1 MITSEQVMQRLAT
14 VIDPEIHKPI
24 TELGMVE
31 SVEVDGAEVRC
42 VIKLTV
48 AGCPLSHRI
57 EDDVRAAVGGL
68 PGVESVAVQLDVM
81 TAKEREDLANRLRPR
96 HVSTI
101 TREGATVRILIC
113 GSGKGGVG
121 KSTVTVNLA
130 AALQRLGKAVGVM
143 DADVYGFSVSRMLAA
158 RQQPAVLA
166 DGVIVPVDVHD
177 LRVMSMG
184 MLVDENTPVMWRGP
198 MLHKLVDQFLNEVA
212 WGELDYLVI
221 DAPPGTGDVAISLSQ
236 ELPRAR
242 VLLVTTPQ
250 EAAARVAGRVAQM
263 AGRVGQEVIGIVE
276 NMAYFRCPNCGE
288 AHEIFGRG
296 GAQRLARELHVPLLG
311 QVPIDP
317 GLPASGDMG
326 EPIVWSRPDA
336 ESSRVFLDVA
346 KAIDGASW

>member
-1 MITSEQVMQRLAT
+1 MERLAT
-14 VIDPEIHKPI
+14 VMDPEIHKPI

-31 SVEVDGAEVRC
+31 AVEVEGDKVRC
-42 VIKLTV
+42 AIKLTV
-48 AGCPLSHRI
+48 AGCPLSSRI
-57 EDDVRAAVGGL
+57 EDDVRAAVAAI
-68 PGVESVAVQLDVM
+68 PGVEEVSVRLDVM
-81 TAKEREDLANRLRPR
+81 TPQEREDLANRLRPH

-101 TREGATVRILIC
+101 TKKDSTVRVLIC

-121 KSTVTVNLA
+121 KSTVTVNVA
-130 AALQRLGKAVGVM
+130 AALQSMGRSVGVL

-158 RQQPAVLA
+158 RQQPAVLG

-177 LRVMSMG
+177 VRVISMG

-236 ELPRAR
+236 ELPKAR

-263 AGRVGQEVIGIVE
+263 AGKVGQEVIGIVE
-276 NMAYFRCPNCGE
+276 NMAYFRCPNCGD

-317 GLPASGDMG
+317 ALPVGGDMG
-326 EPIVWSRPDA
+326 EPVVWSHPET
-336 ESSRVFLDVA
+336 ESAKVFLAIAQAVD
-346 KAIDGASW
+346 KATW

>member
-1 MITSEQVMQRLAT
+1 
-14 VIDPEIHKPI
+14 
-24 TELGMVE
+24 
-31 SVEVDGAEVRC
+31 
-42 VIKLTV
+42 
-48 AGCPLSHRI
+48 
-57 EDDVRAAVGGL
+57 
-68 PGVESVAVQLDVM
+68 
-81 TAKEREDLANRLRPR
+81 
-96 HVSTI
+96 
-101 TREGATVRILIC
+101 VRILIC

-263 AGRVGQEVIGIVE
+263 AGKVGQEVIGIVE

-311 QVPIDP
+311 QVPIDSD
-317 GLPASGDMG
+317 LPASGDMG
-326 EPIVWSRPDA
+326 EPIVWGRPDA
-336 ESSRVFLDVA
+336 EASRVFLEVA

>member
-1 MITSEQVMQRLAT
+1 VINKDQVMAKLAT
-14 VIDPEIHKPI
+14 VVDPEIHRPI
-24 TELGMVE
+24 TELGMVDT
-31 SVEVDGAEVRC
+31 VEVDGDTVRC
-42 VIKLTV
+42 AIKLTV

-57 EDDVRAAVGGL
+57 EDDVRAAVGSIA
-68 PGVESVAVQLDVM
+68 GVRQVDVRLDVM
-81 TAKEREDLANRLRPR
+81 TPQEREDLANRLRP
-96 HVSTI
+96 HHSSTI
-101 TREGATVRILIC
+101 TRKDSTVRVLIC

-121 KSTVTVNLA
+121 KSTITVNVA
-130 AALQRLGKAVGVM
+130 AALQTMGLAVGVL

-158 RQQPAVLA
+158 RQQPVVLG

-177 LRVMSMG
+177 LRVISMG

-236 ELPRAR
+236 ELPKAK

-250 EAAARVAGRVAQM
+250 EASARVAGRVAQM
-263 AGRVGQEVIGIVE
+263 ASRVGQELVGIVE
-276 NMAYFRCPNCGE
+276 NMAYFRCPSCGE

-296 GAQRLARELHVPLLG
+296 GAQRLSRELHVPLLG

-317 GLPASGDMG
+317 QLPAGGDLG
-326 EPIVWSRPDA
+326 EPVVWSHP
-336 ESSRVFLDVA
+336 ESETAGVFRAVA
-346 KAIDGASW
+346 KAVHEAGW

>member
-1 MITSEQVMQRLAT
+1 MITREQVLGRLAS
-14 VIDPEIHKPI
+14 VMDPEIHKPI

-31 SVEVDGAEVRC
+31 SVEVNGGQVQC
-42 VIKLTV
+42 GIKLTV
-48 AGCPLSHRI
+48 AGCPLSSRI
-57 EDDVRAAVGGL
+57 EQDVRAAVAAL
-68 PGVESVAVQLDVM
+68 PGVESVSVRLDVM
-81 TAKEREDLANRLRPR
+81 TPQEREDLANRLRPR

-101 TREGATVRILIC
+101 TQKDSKVRVLIC

-130 AALQRLGKAVGVM
+130 AALQSMGRAVGVL

-158 RQQPAVLA
+158 RQQPVVLG

-177 LRVMSMG
+177 LRVISMG

-212 WGELDYLVI
+212 WGELEYLII
-221 DAPPGTGDVAISLSQ
+221 DAPPGTGDVAISLAQ
-236 ELPRAR
+236 ELPKAR

-263 AGRVGQEVIGIVE
+263 AGKVGQEVVGVVE

-296 GAQRLARELHVPLLG
+296 GAQRLAQELHVPLLG

-317 GLPASGDMG
+317 ALPSGGDLG
-326 EPIVWSRPDA
+326 EPIVWSRP
-336 ESSRVFLDVA
+336 ETETSRVFFGIA
-346 KAIDGASW
+346 KAVEQAGW

>member
-31 SVEVDGAEVRC
+31 SVEVDGGQVRC
-42 VIKLTV
+42 GIKLTV

-57 EDDVRAAVGGL
+57 EQDVRTAVGAL
-68 PGVESVAVQLDVM
+68 PGVEAVTVNLDVM
-81 TAKEREDLANRLRPR
+81 TPQEREDLANRLRPR

-101 TREGATVRILIC
+101 TRKDATVRVLIC

-130 AALQRLGKAVGVM
+130 AALQGLGKAVGVL

-242 VLLVTTPQ
+242 VLLITTPQ

-263 AGRVGQEVIGIVE
+263 AGRVGQEVVGIVE

-288 AHEIFGRG
+288 AHTIFGKG

-317 GLPASGDMG
+317 DLPTSGDMG

-336 ESSRVFLDVA
+336 EASRVFTEVA
-346 KAIDGASW
+346 KAIDGLAW